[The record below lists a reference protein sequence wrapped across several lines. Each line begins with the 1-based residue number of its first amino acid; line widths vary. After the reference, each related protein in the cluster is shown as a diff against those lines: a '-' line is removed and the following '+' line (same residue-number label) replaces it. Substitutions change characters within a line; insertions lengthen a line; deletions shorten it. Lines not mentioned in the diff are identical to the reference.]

1 MKRILVLGA
10 GAMGSAFTVPC
21 VDNNNDVVLVGT
33 HLEDETIEIIKKE
46 ENFHKILNCKLP
58 KNLRVEKFE
67 KFQDEIKKK
76 PDLIVIGVSS
86 KGIEWSGKE
95 ISKNINSSSSIL
107 LLTKGLTVIN
117 NKFETLVEKF
127 KFILKN
133 NGIDDVK
140 VSAVGGPC
148 LASGLA
154 NRIKSSVV
162 LANEKIEIVKS
173 IRDIISTNYY
183 AVECSNDLVGVET
196 CAAIKNIYSMIIG
209 ASEGLSSSNV
219 DREIKSKYFLNTAAS
234 LMYRAISEMSY
245 FTKTLK
251 GKEETV
257 YGLAGLGDLYVSSA
271 GGRNS
276 KIGKFIGH
284 GMSFNEAKNQKMKN
298 ITIEGA
304 DLAFEIGAKVKKDFD
319 IQQLPLMISM
329 INTICDNKK
338 LNIEWDNFKENKNE

>member
-21 VDNNNDVVLVGT
+21 VDNKNDVVLVGS
-33 HLEDETIEIIKKE
+33 HLEDLVTENIIKE
-46 ENFHKILNCKLP
+46 ENFHKALNCKLP
-58 KNLRVEKFE
+58 KNLKVEKFE

-76 PDLIVIGVSS
+76 PDLIVIGVNS
-86 KGIEWSGKE
+86 KGIEWAGKE
-95 ISKNINSSSSIL
+95 ISKNFNSSSSIL

-117 NKFETLVEKF
+117 GKFETLVEKF
-127 KFILKN
+127 KLILKN
-133 NGIDDVK
+133 NGINNAK

-162 LANEKIEIVKS
+162 LSNKKIEIVKS

-183 AVECSNDLVGVET
+183 TVECSNDLIGVET

-219 DREIKSKYFLNTAAS
+219 DKEIKSKYFLNTSAS
-234 LMYRAISEMSY
+234 LMYKAISEMNY
-245 FTKTLK
+245 FTKKLK

-276 KIGKFIGH
+276 KMGKYLGE
-284 GMSFNEAKNQKMKN
+284 GYDYKTAKEKFMKN
-298 ITIEGA
+298 DTIEGA
-304 DLAFEIGAKVKKDFD
+304 ELVFEIGTKILEDFD
-319 IQQLPLMISM
+319 KTKIPLMTSLIKS
-329 INTICDNKK
+329 IIDNKK
-338 LNIEWDNFKENKNE
+338 LEINW

>member
-1 MKRILVLGA
+1 MKKILVLGA

-33 HLEDETIEIIKKE
+33 HLEDVTIEIIKKE

-67 KFQDEIKKK
+67 KFQDELKKK
-76 PDLIVIGVSS
+76 PDLIVIGVNS
-86 KGIEWSGKE
+86 KGIEWAGKE
-95 ISKNINSSSSIL
+95 ISKNYNSSSSIL

-117 NKFETLVEKF
+117 DKFETLVEKF
-127 KFILKN
+127 KLILKN
-133 NGIDDVK
+133 NGISDVK

-162 LANEKIEIVKS
+162 LANEKIEIVKQ

-183 AVECSNDLVGVET
+183 TVECSNDLIGVEI

-209 ASEGLSSSNV
+209 ASEGISSSNIEK
-219 DREIKSKYFLNTAAS
+219 EIKSKYFLNTAAS
-234 LMYRAISEMSY
+234 LMYRAIREMNY
-245 FTKTLK
+245 FTKKLK

-257 YGLAGLGDLYVSSA
+257 YGLAGLADLYVSSA

-276 KIGKFIGH
+276 KMGKYLGE
-284 GMSFNEAKNQKMKN
+284 GYDYKTAKEKFMKN
-298 ITIEGA
+298 DTIEGA
-304 DLAFEIGAKVKKDFD
+304 ELIFEIGTKILKDFD
-319 IQQLPLMISM
+319 KVEIPLMISL
-329 INTICDNKK
+329 IKSITDNKK
-338 LNIEWDNFKENKNE
+338 LEISW

>member
-21 VDNNNDVVLVGT
+21 VDNKNDVVLVGS
-33 HLEDETIEIIKKE
+33 HLEDLVTENIIKE
-46 ENFHKILNCKLP
+46 ENFHKALNCKLP
-58 KNLRVEKFE
+58 KNLKVEKFE

-76 PDLIVIGVSS
+76 PDLIVIGVNS
-86 KGIEWSGKE
+86 KGIEWAGKE
-95 ISKNINSSSSIL
+95 ISKNFNSSSSIL

-117 NKFETLVEKF
+117 GKFETLVEKF
-127 KFILKN
+127 KLILKN
-133 NGIDDVK
+133 NGINNAK

-154 NRIKSSVV
+154 NKIKSSVV
-162 LANEKIEIVKS
+162 LSNKKIEIVKS

-183 AVECSNDLVGVET
+183 TVECSNDLIGVET

-209 ASEGLSSSNV
+209 ASEGLSGSNV
-219 DREIKSKYFLNTAAS
+219 DKEIKSKYFLNTAAS
-234 LMYRAISEMSY
+234 LMYRAISEMNY
-245 FTKTLK
+245 FTKKLK

-276 KIGKFIGH
+276 KMGKYLGE
-284 GMSFNEAKNQKMKN
+284 GYDYKTAKEKFMKN
-298 ITIEGA
+298 DTIEGA
-304 DLAFEIGAKVKKDFD
+304 ELVFEIGTKILKDFD
-319 IQQLPLMISM
+319 KTKIPLMTSLIKS
-329 INTICDNKK
+329 IIDNKK
-338 LNIEWDNFKENKNE
+338 LEIKW